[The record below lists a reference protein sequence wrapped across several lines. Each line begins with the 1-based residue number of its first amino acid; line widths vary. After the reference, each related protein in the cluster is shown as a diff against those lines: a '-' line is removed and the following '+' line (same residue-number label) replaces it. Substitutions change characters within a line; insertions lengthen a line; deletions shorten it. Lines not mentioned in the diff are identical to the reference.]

1 MIEISSEIYKNF
13 FGKHEDSE
21 ENSSEGEDEKNK
33 SRGKEDNVESNDT
46 NHNEIANINLE
57 ENKGFFI

>member
-1 MIEISSEIYKNF
+1 MKILKKILVKARMKKTN
-13 FGKHEDSE
+13 
-21 ENSSEGEDEKNK
+21 
-33 SRGKEDNVESNDT
+33 SRGIEDHVESNDT